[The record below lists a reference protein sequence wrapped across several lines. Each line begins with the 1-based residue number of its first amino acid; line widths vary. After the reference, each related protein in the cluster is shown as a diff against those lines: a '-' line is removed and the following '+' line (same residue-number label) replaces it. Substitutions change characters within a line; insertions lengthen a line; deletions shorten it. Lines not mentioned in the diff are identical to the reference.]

1 MPNDITD
8 AAARS
13 AKARKTLD
21 RMRGRAPRAR
31 RPGRGRRDRGRG
43 RPWDALAIACGV
55 QHGECMSNAS
65 HRIPQACGRDGRHT
79 QGEA

>member
-21 RMRGRAPRAR
+21 RMPRRRPVGAIVVGDRADRCARAPFLSSLAYPGPRIGIHGGAR
-31 RPGRGRRDRGRG
+31 TPV
-43 RPWDALAIACGV
+43 A
-55 QHGECMSNAS
+55 
-65 HRIPQACGRDGRHT
+65 
-79 QGEA
+79 